1 MEEGTFSKREQLKR
15 EEAALQ
21 RLLDGKLSEMT
32 RPRLVELLKLV
43 QAEISLE
50 PEPDK
55 ASGQAA

>member
-1 MEEGTFSKREQLKR
+1 MEEGTFSKMEQLKR

-21 RLLDGKLSEMT
+21 RLLDGKVSEMT
-32 RPRLVELLKLV
+32 RPRLVELLRLV

-50 PEPDK
+50 PEPDR

>member
-1 MEEGTFSKREQLKR
+1 MEEETFSKMEQLKR